1 MTNINITVNGEKR
14 QVPAG
19 TTLAEALADNGQP
32 EQAFASAVNGEFV
45 ARSARTKTLLAEGD
59 AIFTFQ
65 AITGG

>member
-1 MTNINITVNGEKR
+1 MTNITITVNGEKR

-19 TTLAEALADNGQP
+19 STLVDVLQANGQP

-45 ARSARTKTLLAEGD
+45 ARGARAAKILTDGD
-59 AIFTFQ
+59 AVFTFQ